1 MIKLTD
7 KEREFLRRLLAEH
20 RTYYDLLSMHPKC
33 SQTNRDQRLFIDTL
47 WQKLSRIYIAGPGM
61 DAPKE

>member
-7 KEREFLRRLLAEH
+7 KEREFLRRLIAEH

-33 SQTNRDQRLFIDTL
+33 SRSSREQAAFINSLWRKLQPVKGRSVNDPTN
-47 WQKLSRIYIAGPGM
+47 S
-61 DAPKE
+61 

>member
-7 KEREFLRRLLAEH
+7 KERAFLRRLLAEH

-33 SQTNRDQRLFIDTL
+33 SRKSQESRHLVNGL
-47 WQKLSRIYIAGPGM
+47 WEKLQSI
-61 DAPKE
+61 KQ